1 MTDLQFTTN
10 QWLDRLATSSE
21 SPQAR
26 FASKDGKAWLV
37 IPGIAAR
44 SIVMNDEL
52 LDGDELQSTLTDWD
66 GVPVTLNHPQVSGEM
81 VSAKQ
86 VGDHLGFFGDVTLD
100 GDKLRGNYWLD
111 VARMVQPDAMAVFHK
126 FSQALPVETSTGYF
140 RTLEPVLGM
149 HEGKSYTGIQRNII
163 PDHVAI
169 LPDALGACSVA
180 DGCGAMRVHA
190 STSSATD
197 RLITNQ
203 HDGVMVAFFL
213 RGEDANRLNWTGHK
227 LPAGSSALPASELHV
242 TLAYLGKVDEVSA
255 YTSEEQM
262 LQALMEIAKYQ
273 TLIPAAINGIARF
286 NSDNEEEPIVLLV
299 DAPGLADFRR
309 RLVDEVGWRAPVDK
323 THGFMPHVTLAYA
336 PAGEVVDLPVPPRED
351 IVFDALV
358 LAWGGRQ
365 TVFKLQGEFREVAVN
380 STRVHE
386 QACSCNKTVV
396 NIEEKEEMA
405 EEKEV
410 TAVVDYR
417 PDMEQKFLAVNA
429 QFAEANAKLASF
441 ESFFT
446 RFGGVDQVADLLNVA
461 QQQAQAMA
469 ANVAREKNTLVAA
482 LVANS
487 KCAFPAEALAAMS
500 IEQLGFLAASLAPAD
515 YSGRGLAS
523 NRNQGTEEELFDF
536 PMPELTTEGK

>member
-1 MTDLQFTTN
+1 MQFTTN
-10 QWLDRLATSSE
+10 QSE
-21 SPQAR
+21 AAQAR

-52 LDGDELQSTLTDWD
+52 LTGHELQSTLDGWN
-66 GVPVTLNHPQVSGEM
+66 GVPITLNHPQVSGEM

-86 VGDHLGFFGDVTLD
+86 GGDHLGFFGDVTLD

-111 VARMVQPDAMAVFHK
+111 VARMVQPDAMAIFHK

-140 RTLEPVLGM
+140 RTLEPLPGM

-169 LPDALGACSVA
+169 LPDAVGACSVA
-180 DGCGAMRVHA
+180 DGCGAMRLNEQ
-190 STSSATD
+190 D

-203 HDGVMVAFFL
+203 RDGVMVAFFL
-213 RGEDANRLNWTGHK
+213 RNEDANRLNWTGRE
-227 LPAGSSALPASELHV
+227 LPAGGSALPASELHV
-242 TLAYLGKVDEVSA
+242 TLAYLGKVDEVST

-262 LQALMEIAKYQ
+262 LQALMEIAKHQ

-286 NSDNEEEPIVLLV
+286 NSDNEAEPIVLLV

-323 THGFMPHVTLAYA
+323 THGFTPHVTLAYV
-336 PAGEVVDLPVPPRED
+336 PSGEVVELPVPPRED
-351 IVFDALV
+351 IIFDALV

-365 TVFKLQGEFREVAVN
+365 TAFRLQGELRQN
-380 STRVHE
+380 E
-386 QACSCNKTVV
+386 QACGCNGVQEV
-396 NIEEKEEMA
+396 NQETETMA

-410 TAVVDYR
+410 KEVQAAVVDLR
-417 PDMEQKFLAVNA
+417 PEMEKNFLAVNA
-429 QFAEANAKLASF
+429 QLAEANTKLAGL

-446 RFGGVDQVADLLNVA
+446 RFGGADKVADMLTVA

-469 ANVAREKNTLVAA
+469 ANVKREKDTLVAA

-523 NRNQGTEEELFDF
+523 NRNQWVADEELTEL
-536 PMPELTTEGK
+536 PMPVFVEGK